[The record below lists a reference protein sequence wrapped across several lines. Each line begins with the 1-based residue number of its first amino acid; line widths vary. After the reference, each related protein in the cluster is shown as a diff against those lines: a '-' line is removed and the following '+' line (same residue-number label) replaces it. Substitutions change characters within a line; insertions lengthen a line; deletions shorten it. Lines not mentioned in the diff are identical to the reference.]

1 MSSVVMASV
10 APVVLMDYS
19 SFNEQRLPYSLRRV
33 PVTAQPFSSVYVRGS
48 ITVKLLPS

>member
-19 SFNEQRLPYSLRRV
+19 SLNEQRLPYSLRR
-33 PVTAQPFSSVYVRGS
+33 GH
-48 ITVKLLPS
+48 LLISLCSWINNR

>member
-1 MSSVVMASV
+1 MSSVVMLVSV
-10 APVVLMDYS
+10 DYS
-19 SFNEQRLPYSLRRV
+19 SLNEQRLPYSLRRS

>member
-19 SFNEQRLPYSLRRV
+19 SFNEQRLPYSLRRG
-33 PVTAQPFSSVYVRGS
+33 PGDRSAFLISLCSWINNR
-48 ITVKLLPS
+48 